1 MAQRMKKACRDCGNE
16 LDANARGCPRCA
28 LNTEAEQM
36 IDRFI
41 WRRLVPL
48 LIAILLVAAGAIF
61 VWRR

>member
-1 MAQRMKKACRDCGNE
+1 MDACRDCGYQ

-28 LNTEAEQM
+28 RNMEAETM

-48 LIAILLVAAGAIF
+48 LIVILLAGAGAI
-61 VWRR
+61 VLLGR